1 MTEKTVVA
9 DWSAEQYSKFERER
23 TIPALDLVNAI
34 EVSGVQSILDV
45 GCGPGNST
53 AVLKKRFPDA
63 HIIGVDNSDDMLAS
77 AQKKHPDLAFRK
89 VDVPNELDEIGQK
102 FDIVFS
108 NACLQWIP
116 NHTELLRKLMSLV
129 NDGGVLAVQ
138 MPSQEKLPL
147 RKLVQDVAASGTWAD
162 KISVARKSNLL
173 AESEY
178 FDVLSEI
185 ASDFSLWE
193 TAYFHAMP
201 SHEAIVEWY
210 KSTGLRPYLEQLS
223 DGDKAAFERDVLCAV
238 EKAYSKQKN
247 GEIIFRFPRLF
258 FIAKK

>member
-1 MTEKTVVA
+1 MA
-9 DWSAEQYSKFERER
+9 DWSAEQYSKFEKER
-23 TIPALDLVNAI
+23 TIPSLDLVNAI
-34 EVSGVQSILDV
+34 ETGEVRSILDV

-63 HIIGVDNSDDMLAS
+63 RIVGVDSSDDMLAA

-89 VDVPNELDEIGQK
+89 LTVPEELGGIGQK

-108 NACLQWIP
+108 NACLQWIV

-162 KISVARKSNLL
+162 KISVVKKSNLL
-173 AESEY
+173 AKSEY

-185 ASDFSLWE
+185 ASDFRLWE
-193 TAYFHAMP
+193 TTYFHAMP
-201 SHEAIVEWY
+201 NHEAIVEWY
-210 KSTGLRPYLEQLS
+210 KGTGLRPYLEPLS

-238 EKAYSKQKN
+238 EKAYPKQKN

-258 FIAKK
+258 FVAKK

>member
-1 MTEKTVVA
+1 MG
-9 DWSAEQYSKFERER
+9 AEQYSKFERER

-34 EVSGVQSILDV
+34 EVSGVQSILDE

-162 KISVARKSNLL
+162 KIS
-173 AESEY
+173 
-178 FDVLSEI
+178 
-185 ASDFSLWE
+185 
-193 TAYFHAMP
+193 
-201 SHEAIVEWY
+201 
-210 KSTGLRPYLEQLS
+210 GLRPYLEQLS